1 MTRLHWWAG
10 KGKSMEKEV
19 IGGTLFIKTTGDS
32 SEVAVEG
39 TRRDILFNWTALT
52 NQICKTLGTS
62 PALLAVAMP
71 HMIRDYQQH
80 SLKYEIKM
88 EGKAGAGL

>member
-1 MTRLHWWAG
+1 
-10 KGKSMEKEV
+10 MEKEV
-19 IGGTLFIKTTGDS
+19 RRGTLFIKTTGDS

-39 TRRDILFNWTALT
+39 TCRDIMFNWIALT

-62 PALLAVAMP
+62 PALLAMAMP

-80 SLKYEIKM
+80 ALKCEIKM
-88 EGKAGAGL
+88 EGKAGAEK